1 MDSWS
6 YQPAEGVASIDDF
19 EVTMTTDF
27 DEIDFPGYSMSPSS
41 KTKTDAGSSLGW
53 SFKQASTGYK
63 IGMVMPKRIQPG
75 ELASSLAFSAP
86 ISLLFFF
93 LMIWVLA
100 TLRGIDIH
108 PINYFFLGSAF
119 FAFHLL
125 FSYSVDHLTVVPA
138 FALASAVSILLVVTY
153 LRLVVS
159 NRFAFVEAALA
170 QLVYLIGFSLAHFWD
185 GFTGLTVTCLSIL
198 TLFILMQLT
207 GRIRWTETLA
217 GRRNEEGRV
226 SPS

>member
-1 MDSWS
+1 
-6 YQPAEGVASIDDF
+6 
-19 EVTMTTDF
+19 
-27 DEIDFPGYSMSPSS
+27 
-41 KTKTDAGSSLGW
+41 
-53 SFKQASTGYK
+53 
-63 IGMVMPKRIQPG
+63 
-75 ELASSLAFSAP
+75 
-86 ISLLFFF
+86 
-93 LMIWVLA
+93 MIWVLA

-138 FALASAVSILLVVTY
+138 FVLASIVSILLVVSY

-159 NRFAFVEAALA
+159 NRFAFIEAAAA
-170 QLVYLIGFSLAHFWD
+170 QLVYLVGFSLAHFSE

-207 GRIRWTETLA
+207 GRIRWSELLTT
-217 GRRNEEGRV
+217 RRGEEGRV